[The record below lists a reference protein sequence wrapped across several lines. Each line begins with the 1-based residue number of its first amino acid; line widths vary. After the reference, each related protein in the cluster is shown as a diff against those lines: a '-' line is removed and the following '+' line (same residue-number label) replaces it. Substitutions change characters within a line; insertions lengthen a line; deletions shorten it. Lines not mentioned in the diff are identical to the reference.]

1 MNVKRALL
9 VLLAVVIL
17 ATGYGASVIR
27 RGFRATDQPSAVETV
42 LARTVR
48 NLGIPRTVRKETN
61 PWTATP
67 ALLDEARE
75 NFMDHCA
82 GCHGKN
88 GDGRSGIGQ
97 NLYPKA
103 PDLRRP
109 ETQNLTDGEIH
120 YIIQNGVRL
129 TGMPAMGNPNSG
141 LDDNGAWKLVLFV
154 RSIGLATPQEKA
166 EQGATAA
173 SAHYVV

>member
-1 MNVKRALL
+1 MK
-9 VLLAVVIL
+9 
-17 ATGYGASVIR
+17 
-27 RGFRATDQPSAVETV
+27 
-42 LARTVR
+42 
-48 NLGIPRTVRKETN
+48 TN

-67 ALLDEARE
+67 ALLQEARE
-75 NFMDHCA
+75 NFTDHCA
-82 GCHGKN
+82 GCHGKD

-129 TGMPAMGNPNSG
+129 TGMPALGNPHSG
-141 LDDNGAWKLVLFV
+141 QDDNSAWKLVLFV

-166 EQGATAA
+166 EQDATAA
-173 SAHYVV
+173 SAHYVGSAACQKCHAEIYERWKKTPMANVVRDPREHPDAILPESRHK

>member
-1 MNVKRALL
+1 MKRGNALL
-9 VLLAVVIL
+9 LILVVIVAL
-17 ATGYGASVIR
+17 VVVYGTSVIR
-27 RGFRATDQPSAVETV
+27 RGFSTTDQPSAVERV
-42 LARTVR
+42 MARTVR
-48 NLGIPRTVRKETN
+48 NLGIPRTAREEAN

-82 GCHGKN
+82 GCHGKD

-129 TGMPAMGNPNSG
+129 DGDA
-141 LDDNGAWKLVLFV
+141 GAGK
-154 RSIGLATPQEKA
+154 
-166 EQGATAA
+166 
-173 SAHYVV
+173 SAQRPG